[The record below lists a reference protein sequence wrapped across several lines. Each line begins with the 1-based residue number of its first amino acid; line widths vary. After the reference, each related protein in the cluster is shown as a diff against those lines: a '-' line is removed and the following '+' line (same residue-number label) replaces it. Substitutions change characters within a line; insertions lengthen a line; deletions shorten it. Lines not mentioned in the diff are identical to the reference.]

1 MTTKKKS
8 SNKWLT
14 VAIEAAI
21 VVAAVLLGIVFRVG
35 VYETAIVTSGSME
48 NTLQVSDR
56 MLIDHRA
63 SLHGQWQRG
72 DIVLF
77 NDPQSW
83 QEAAGGAPGGAPASA
98 APAEEGDEL
107 VKRVIGLPGETVDIY
122 NNQVYINSKALS
134 EPYTKEAMVD
144 NENRRFT
151 LSSGQY
157 FVMGDSRN
165 NSDDSR
171 FHGPIEDNDII
182 GRAVRLVGPWGRFGV
197 LPLPDYSN

>member
-1 MTTKKKS
+1 MTTEKKS
-8 SNKWLT
+8 SSKWVT
-14 VAIEAAI
+14 VAIEVAII
-21 VVAAVLLGIVFRVG
+21 VVAVMLGVALRVG
-35 VYETAIVTSGSME
+35 VYHTAIVTSGSME

-56 MLIDHRA
+56 MLIDHRE

-83 QEAAGGAPGGAPASA
+83 QQTASPDA
-98 APAEEGDEL
+98 APVEEGDEL
-107 VKRVIGLPGETVDIY
+107 VKRVVGLPGETVDIY
-122 NNQVYINSKALS
+122 NNQVYINSKVLN
-134 EPYTKEAMVD
+134 EPYLKGAMTE

-157 FVMGDSRN
+157 FVMGDNRN
-165 NSDDSR
+165 ESDDSR
-171 FHGPIEDNDII
+171 ARGPIEDNDII

-197 LPLPDYSN
+197 LSLPDYGN